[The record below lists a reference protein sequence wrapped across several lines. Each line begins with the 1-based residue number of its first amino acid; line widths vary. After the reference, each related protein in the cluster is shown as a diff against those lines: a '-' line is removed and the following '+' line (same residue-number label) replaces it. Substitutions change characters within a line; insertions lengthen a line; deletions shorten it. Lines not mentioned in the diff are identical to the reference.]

1 MAQFRMLESELRA
14 RVTLVEA
21 DSEQD
26 VWDGNYK
33 VIAYG
38 ESFSVETATQ
48 DVEEVTEEDN

>member
-1 MAQFRMLESELRA
+1 MTQFRMLESELRA

-38 ESFSVETATQ
+38 ESLSVETVTQ

>member
-38 ESFSVETATQ
+38 ESLSVETVTQ

>member
-1 MAQFRMLESELRA
+1 MMQFRMLESELRA
-14 RVTLVEA
+14 RATIVEA

-38 ESFSVETATQ
+38 EPISIETATQ
-48 DVEEVTEEDN
+48 DVEAIEEGDN